1 MTTDKRLKILEYLAE
16 HRHVDI
22 KNIIQDCVFDELRY
36 ANMKAGLLSISRE
49 PEIAKILGAY
59 NITKSDLSEREIA
72 YIQRIISF
80 GNRRG
85 LIDHYDL
92 NDSISYIGEYYD
104 GEPTEKYRQNGR
116 YSIDPIITRT
126 EWIPEK
132 EAILSTK

>member
-1 MTTDKRLKILEYLAE
+1 MTFEERIKIIEYLAE
-16 HRHVDI
+16 HQHVDI

-49 PEIAKILGAY
+49 PEVTKILNAY
-59 NITKSDLSEREIA
+59 NITKSDLSEREVT
-72 YIQRIISF
+72 YIQRIITF
-80 GNRRG
+80 GNKRG

-104 GEPTEKYRQNGR
+104 GEPTKKYRQNGR

-126 EWIPEK
+126 
-132 EAILSTK
+132 